1 MNIKIFT
8 FFHVTSLKIDMYL
21 KQHISVQ
28 LAMFQVLNRLM
39 YLVPTGLDSAGLI
52 LPLKVV

>member
-39 YLVPTGLDSAGLI
+39 YLVPTGWTVQG
-52 LPLKVV
+52 